1 MIDNLKE
8 WLEEQQAGIIQQYQ
22 DFEDNKKRAEGAN
35 QVISQLLVKIGELEL
50 EGNTHENSESGESP
64 SETADG

>member
-1 MIDNLKE
+1 MIENLRE

-35 QVISQLLVKIGELEL
+35 QVISQLLVKIGELE
-50 EGNTHENSESGESP
+50 NENSESGESP